1 MSEWPADC
9 FLIQQKVRW
18 NYFTASLILCRKMT
32 KLFVERGVICHL
44 CNDAILRR
52 PFSIKRFCQ
61 LFGIRT
67 RIVGI
72 CRWDCWPLDYHGPP
86 RLTFQVVP
94 PTQQVPFMHVFL
106 WARPSVFIPSSK
118 CTYKHKN
125 RFLFSVIRKNR
136 QMSIKVAQIWLH

>member
-1 MSEWPADC
+1 MSEWAADC

-86 RLTFQVVP
+86 RLPSRLFHLHNRYLLCTSFYGRGPLCSFQAQSVP
-94 PTQQVPFMHVFL
+94 TNIKTGSS
-106 WARPSVFIPSSK
+106 SVWSEKIAK
-118 CTYKHKN
+118 C
-125 RFLFSVIRKNR
+125 L
-136 QMSIKVAQIWLH
+136 